1 MAAGIKAGKLRHRLE
16 IQARTA
22 TQDSF
27 GDALTAWATVATRWA
42 SIEPQSGRET
52 WRADQQQPD
61 TSGTI
66 TIRYFAGL
74 TPRHRLVKGSRV
86 FNIESVVDVEDM
98 HVEMRVAY
106 REEV

>member
-61 TSGTI
+61 TSGVI
-66 TIRYFAGL
+66 KFRYFAGL
-74 TPRHRLVKGSRV
+74 RPRDRIVWGSRV
-86 FNIESVVDVEDM
+86 FNVEAVIDPGEE
-98 HVEMRVAY
+98 HVEQWVSY